1 MDGLRVRIDEF
12 PMRVQLYLHPIEEIA
27 FWMEASEDD
36 LVAVDERES
45 IERNRLPVQGPS
57 SLV

>member
-1 MDGLRVRIDEF
+1 MDSLRVRVDEF

-36 LVAVDERES
+36 LVAVDKRES
-45 IERNRLPVQGPS
+45 IE
-57 SLV
+57 